1 MSTENNSDLLFKNS
15 VKILT
20 DLISFKTISGEDNTA
35 LIDYCDDILKKLGAT
50 SFRTYDDEKKRVNLF
65 ATLKAK
71 SSNNKKPII
80 LSGHTDVVPVSK
92 GWSSDPFTATI
103 KDDKLYGRG
112 SCDMKGFI
120 ACTLAYAPIYSKSNL
135 DRDIHFSF
143 TFDEETACIGAPIL
157 IEELKRRNIKDGICI
172 VGEPTNMKIID
183 AHKGCY
189 EYTTH
194 FRGLAGHSS
203 APHKGV
209 SAVEYASKY
218 VNKLME
224 LRERLKEREPKDSI
238 FDPPHSTLSIGGIFG
253 GIAHNVIADKCHVN
267 WETRPVVKED
277 GVFLNQEID
286 KYVNEVLLPDMKK
299 IFPNAS
305 IEKNII
311 GEIIG
316 FDRKSKSDA
325 CELISSLTGDNSRQ
339 VVSFGTEAGLFQEIG
354 ISTVVC
360 GPGSIEQAHKID
372 EFIILDELKK
382 RVKKDSIFDP
392 PHSTLSIG
400 GIKGGIAHNVIA
412 DKCSVEWET
421 RPVVKDDGE
430 FVTKEI
436 DKYANEVLLPEM
448 KKVFPDSYIKK
459 EVIGE
464 VVGFNRLDDSEA
476 CEFVSNIT
484 GDNSREVV
492 SFGTEAGLFQ
502 ELGISTVVCG
512 PGSIEQ
518 AHKIDEFIELNEMK
532 KCLKFLEG
540 VKDKSVN

>member
-1 MSTENNSDLLFKNS
+1 MSTEINLEKLYDNS

-20 DLISFKTISGEDNTA
+20 DLIGFRTISGEDNRA
-35 LIDYCDDILKKLGAT
+35 LIDYCEDYLHKLGAT
-50 SFRTYDDEKKRVNLF
+50 SFKTFDEEKKRVNLF

-71 SSNNKKPII
+71 KTNGIKPII
-80 LSGHTDVVPVSK
+80 LSGHTDTVPVSK
-92 GWSSDPFTATI
+92 SWSTDPFKATI
-103 KDDKLYGRG
+103 KGDKLYGRG

-120 ACTLAYAPIYSKSNL
+120 ACALAYAPIYSKSNL
-135 DRDIHFSF
+135 NRDIHFSF

-194 FRGLAGHSS
+194 FKGLAGHSS

-209 SAVEYASKY
+209 SAVEYASRY
-218 VNKLME
+218 VNKLIE
-224 LRERLKEREPKDSI
+224 LREKLKEREPKDSI
-238 FDPPHSTLSIGGIFG
+238 FDPPFSTLSIGGVFG
-253 GIAHNVIADKCHVN
+253 GIAHNVIADKCHIN

-277 GVFLNQEID
+277 GIFLNQEID
-286 KYVNEVLLPDMKK
+286 KYANEVLLPDMKK
-299 IFPNAS
+299 VFPNAS

-382 RVKKDSIFDP
+382 CLK
-392 PHSTLSIG
+392 LLE
-400 GIKGGIAHNVIA
+400 GIKE
-412 DKCSVEWET
+412 KS
-421 RPVVKDDGE
+421 
-430 FVTKEI
+430 
-436 DKYANEVLLPEM
+436 
-448 KKVFPDSYIKK
+448 
-459 EVIGE
+459 
-464 VVGFNRLDDSEA
+464 
-476 CEFVSNIT
+476 
-484 GDNSREVV
+484 
-492 SFGTEAGLFQ
+492 
-502 ELGISTVVCG
+502 
-512 PGSIEQ
+512 
-518 AHKIDEFIELNEMK
+518 
-532 KCLKFLEG
+532 
-540 VKDKSVN
+540 SVN